1 MIQKGADS
9 MPARHHVANAI
20 DWYVNKLNEI
30 HLLPVNLATLVR
42 DISAKQIGG
51 EGFQPRPLT
60 AANFTDPELDA
71 INSLASKAVNG
82 KSVKYRTY
90 NRDLGMHM
98 TIGKKSL
105 DRYLSPLNTI
115 RTTLGQFAVQP
126 SESGGSIRDTY
137 DFNREEGWKVLD
149 HGDGTFSYKRRDNG
163 RIVRVPKDEIEKI
176 LSRADDGAYGIIRQN
191 AANFGHTDQD
201 NDAEKIKVDIPLSDI
216 RKRLGKNIGKYDLY
230 KIPDKGEFAW
240 RMAGAGALTGA
251 PLGAAVGTIS
261 WLISLLNKK
270 NRKKWARNL
279 LYRTLGGAAIGSL
292 IGGAGAGLLTNTAMN
307 HFNSNPMNEKRSS
320 HEDAPEDIDKK
331 KDSGKFRQKVIN
343 ALSYTIPVLALAG
356 AGVYG
361 ASRLSQ
367 FRDRLLNPSQDIYTM
382 KDKDIKFVNKRSEL

>member
-1 MIQKGADS
+1 MENK
-9 MPARHHVANAI
+9 PRHVFANAI
-20 DWYVNKLNEI
+20 DWYVNKLNEM

-60 AANFTDPELDA
+60 VANFTDPELDA
-71 INSLASKAVNG
+71 INSLASNAING
-82 KSVKYRTY
+82 RSVKYRTY
-90 NRDLGMHM
+90 NRDLGMNM
-98 TIGKKSL
+98 TVGKKSL
-105 DRYLSPLNTI
+105 DHYLYPLNVI
-115 RTTLGQFAVQP
+115 RTTLGQFTIQP
-126 SESGGSIRDTY
+126 SESGGRVRDSF
-137 DFNREEGWKVLD
+137 DFNREGWKVLD
-149 HGDGTFSYKRRDNG
+149 HGDGTFSYKSRENG
-163 RIVRVPKDEIEKI
+163 KIIRVPKEEMEKAMSRVDEG
-176 LSRADDGAYGIIRQN
+176 SYGLIRQN
-191 AANFGHTDQD
+191 AANFGHTDDD
-201 NDAEKIKVDIPLSDI
+201 NESEKIQTDIPLSDI

-292 IGGAGAGLLTNTAMN
+292 VGGAGAGLLANTAMN

-320 HEDAPEDIDKK
+320 YEDKPEDRKK
-331 KDSGKFRQKVIN
+331 KGVGGFREKVIN
-343 ALSYTIPVLALAG
+343 ALSYTIPVIALAG
-356 AGVYG
+356 AGLYG
-361 ASRLSQ
+361 ASRLNK
-367 FRDRLLNPSQDIYTM
+367 FRERLLNPAQDIYKI
-382 KDKDIKFVNKRSEL
+382 KDKNIKFVNDISELQTY